1 MSIVSVFR
9 KPFKWL
15 TSLILSANIKNNKV
29 ISESDKSK
37 IYDLLSK
44 DYYIILTRRKTVFST
59 FFINLADFIITG
71 KWGFWS
77 HTLMNLEDSVT
88 EVKDFRL
95 IEATSA
101 GVHYSPF
108 EMVFNVESV
117 ALLKPKKMTVDEW
130 TNLFDVAK
138 AQLGKPYDTLF
149 DITNNET
156 MSCVELVR
164 HVLQKEPNYE
174 KDFEA
179 FESMIKKSEDLTPQM
194 FFDCGDFEIV
204 FSAHV

>member
-1 MSIVSVFR
+1 MSIFR

-15 TSLILSANIKNNKV
+15 TSIILSANIKNNKV
-29 ISESDKSK
+29 ISDTDKSK

-44 DYYIILTRRKTVFST
+44 DYYIILTRRKTLFST
-59 FFINLADFIITG
+59 FFINLADLIITG

-77 HTLMNLEDSVT
+77 HALMNLEDSVT
-88 EVKDFRL
+88 EVIDFRL

-108 EMVFNVESV
+108 EMVFNVQSV
-117 ALLKPKKMTVDEW
+117 VLLKPRKMTIDKW

-149 DITNNET
+149 DITDNKS

-164 HVLQKEPNYE
+164 CVLQEESNYA
-174 KDFEA
+174 KDFEE
-179 FESMIKKSEDLTPQM
+179 FEFLIKEYKDLTPQM
-194 FFDCGDFEIV
+194 LIDCGDFEIV
-204 FSAHV
+204 FSAQA